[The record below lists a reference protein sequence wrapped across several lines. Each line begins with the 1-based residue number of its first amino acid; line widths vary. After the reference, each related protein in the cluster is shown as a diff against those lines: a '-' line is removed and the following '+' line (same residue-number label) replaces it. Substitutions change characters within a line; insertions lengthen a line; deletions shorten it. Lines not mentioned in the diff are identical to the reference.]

1 MRIFGRGI
9 LLALAL
15 ATSVLRGQDFLD
27 LPWRLSEQGR
37 LEVQL
42 LDDSV
47 DAKQLKLGAW
57 EPMFPGLFAPWGRQ
71 PAGFGHL
78 NAWGPI
84 MALPLLLHGEGGAAA
99 IDEAT
104 RRMQKLG
111 QPMAVSARLLHQLR
125 PDPLLDLLR
134 VQHLAGVDTFE
145 SGRALADYAH
155 DSRRD
160 ALVRALALQALLERP
175 YANDVSLEKPAKPA
189 AKRSGAS
196 ALQAGLTRMPDGVDL
211 VLGIHSA
218 VLPTAHDLLQAWR
231 QAQQRWS
238 GYAQM
243 AAGTSLGIYELSRGQ
258 INFDQP
264 GQLPYELA
272 TLFGNWRVDHALFA
286 VQRGP
291 TNHWWLH
298 LGGLFQ
304 PEQIAAGL
312 RTAHINAS
320 LDREGELRA
329 TIYGWEVRVT
339 ATELE
344 AWSSGMQIGS
354 RGAMQPTLHDRADH
368 GQPPAWLYVPAA
380 GKLLDVPA
388 MPGAS
393 FGAHLQLASRQ
404 LHATA
409 TCADAE
415 AATTLLKAWR
425 EWQSA
430 RRCDPETKPPGDAYW
445 TWQQIAKA
453 PGGLRE
459 DLQMRLIWRRC
470 VQAIDAK
477 QDGASVSWTLG
488 LSTVALVDLV
498 LLSNHAPT
506 RLLKDG

>member
-1 MRIFGRGI
+1 MGSDHG
-9 LLALAL
+9 
-15 ATSVLRGQDFLD
+15 
-27 LPWRLSEQGR
+27 
-37 LEVQL
+37 
-42 LDDSV
+42 
-47 DAKQLKLGAW
+47 
-57 EPMFPGLFAPWGRQ
+57 
-71 PAGFGHL
+71 
-78 NAWGPI
+78 
-84 MALPLLLHGEGGAAA
+84 LPLLLHGEGGAAG
-99 IDEAT
+99 IDEAAH
-104 RRMQKLG
+104 RMHKLS
-111 QPMAVSARLLHQLR
+111 QPMAVHSSLLRQLQT
-125 PDPLLDLLR
+125 DPLLDLLR
-134 VQHLAGVDTFE
+134 VQQLTGIDTFE
-145 SGRALADYAH
+145 SSRALADYAQ
-155 DSRRD
+155 DGRR
-160 ALVRALALQALLERP
+160 APLVRAAAMQALNKRP
-175 YANDVSLEKPAKPA
+175 HAYNLPLKEPTEPLASRNGA
-189 AKRSGAS
+189 A
-196 ALQAGLTRMPDGVDL
+196 ALQAGLTRLPDDVDL

-218 VLPTAHDLLQAWR
+218 VLPTTLGLLQAWR
-231 QAQQRWS
+231 NIQLRWS
-238 GYAQM
+238 SHALADSG
-243 AAGTSLGIYELSRGQ
+243 GSIGIDELSRGQ
-258 INFDQP
+258 IAFDQP

-286 VQRGP
+286 VRTGP

-312 RTAHINAS
+312 RTAHIDAS